1 METGKEKSMGFRAW
15 IWAAAIAGLPL
26 LAGCAA
32 NRAAIP
38 GSAEMPYPPS
48 APPKVEEILHLPTG
62 LQLSVDGMIEMLS
75 GARLVSVGE
84 THDNLNDQRVE
95 LTVVRE
101 LHRRFPGKIAVGMEM
116 FREPQ
121 QAVLDQW
128 VKGELT
134 ELEFLKASKWYETWG
149 FDFGAYR
156 DLLLF
161 ARENRIDVIALNPS
175 KELQEAVRRT
185 GLDNAPEDVRREL
198 PEIGET
204 DPWQRAVL
212 RGVFEEHA
220 GHGGGDETFDSFLR
234 VQLLWEETMARKV
247 VDYLRS
253 PRGEGKRM
261 VTITGG
267 WHVKYGF
274 GLPKKVIRRMPMTYA
289 ILLPEE
295 ISTPEQKEGRLM
307 RVDLPEIPLLP
318 AHFLWYVP
326 FNSIEEKRVRMG
338 IRMGEKEGRLLVES
352 VAPGSPA
359 ANAGIAEGDELLALD
374 GQPVKEAVDVLFRV
388 GEKREGDTA
397 QVTVRRGG
405 EEKVLP
411 LTFFKMPKPKGH

>member
-1 METGKEKSMGFRAW
+1 LIRKTPAV
-15 IWAAAIAGLPL
+15 L
-26 LAGCAA
+26 LALAALFAGCVAGKPA
-32 NRAAIP
+32 MNGDP
-38 GSAEMPYPPS
+38 EMPYPPS
-48 APPKVEEILHLPTG
+48 APPEVEEIRHLPTG
-62 LQLSVDGMIEMLS
+62 LRLSVDGMIEMLS
-75 GARLVSVGE
+75 GARLVCVGE

-95 LTVVRE
+95 LAVVRE
-101 LHRRFPGKIAVGMEM
+101 LHRRFPGKVAVGMEM

-161 ARENRIDVIALNPS
+161 ARENRIDVIALNPP
-175 KELQEAVRRT
+175 KDLQEAVRRT
-185 GLDNAPEDVRREL
+185 GLDNVPEDLRREL

-212 RGVFEEHA
+212 RGVFGGHA
-220 GHGGGDETFDSFLR
+220 GHGGGEASFDSFLR

-247 VDYLRS
+247 VDYLKS

-274 GLPKKVIRRMPMTYA
+274 GLPKKVVRRLPMPYA

-295 ISTPEQKEGRLM
+295 ISTPEQQEGRMM
-307 RVDLPEIPLLP
+307 RVDLPEVPLLP

-338 IRMGEKEGRLLVES
+338 IRMEEKGGRLLVES
-352 VAPGSPA
+352 VAKGSPA
-359 ANAGIAEGDELLALD
+359 SIAGVAEGDELLALD
-374 GQPVKEAVDVLFRV
+374 GQPVKETVDVLFRV
-388 GEKREGDTA
+388 GEKRDGDTA
-397 QVTVRRGG
+397 RVTVRRGG
-405 EEKVLP
+405 EEKTLD
-411 LTFFKMPKPKGH
+411 LTFFRMPKPKAH

>member
-1 METGKEKSMGFRAW
+1 
-15 IWAAAIAGLPL
+15 
-26 LAGCAA
+26 
-32 NRAAIP
+32 
-38 GSAEMPYPPS
+38 
-48 APPKVEEILHLPTG
+48 
-62 LQLSVDGMIEMLS
+62 
-75 GARLVSVGE
+75 VGE

-101 LHRRFPGKIAVGMEM
+101 LHRRFPGKVSVGMEM

-121 QAVLDQW
+121 QAVLDRW

-134 ELEFLKASKWYETWG
+134 ELEFLKASNWYETWG

-161 ARENRIDVIALNPS
+161 AKENRIDVIALNPS
-175 KELQEAVRRT
+175 KELQEAVRRS
-185 GLDNAPEDVRREL
+185 GLDNVPEDLRRKL
-198 PEIGET
+198 PESGEV

-212 RGVFEEHA
+212 RGVFVGHE
-220 GHGGGDETFDSFLR
+220 GHGGGDESFDSFLR
-234 VQLLWEETMARKV
+234 IQLLWEETMAQRV
-247 VDYLRS
+247 VDYLKS

-274 GLPKKVIRRMPMTYA
+274 GLPKKVIRRLPMAYA

-295 ISTPEQKEGRLM
+295 ISTPGQKEGRLM
-307 RVDLPEIPLLP
+307 QADLPEVPLLP
-318 AHFLWYVP
+318 AHFTWYVP
-326 FNSIEEKRVRMG
+326 YNSIEEKRVRMG
-338 IRMGEKEGRLLVES
+338 IRMEQKEGRLLVES

-359 ANAGIAEGDELLALD
+359 EKAGIEKGDELLALD
-374 GQPVKEAVDVLFRV
+374 GQPVKETVDVFFRV

-397 QVTVRRGG
+397 QVGIRRGG
-405 EEKVLP
+405 EEKILD
-411 LTFFKMPKPKGH
+411 LTFFKMPKPKAH